1 MIITLIII
9 YVISSVTVATVCY
22 LATKDNEGLTESDKI
37 TLAMALLPLVG
48 TIMVIA
54 TIVHVVK
61 ELHKEKIQKKYNND
75 IYRILY
81 TKQ

>member
-22 LATKDNEGLTESDKI
+22 LATKDNGGLTESDKI

-54 TIVHVVK
+54 MIVYYVK